1 MNIATFRQR
10 ISMPWVDIDSGQ
22 SAVCRLGAVT
32 SEGWGS
38 GPQIQISLRLQ
49 FRDPNH
55 AASVGADESG
65 QQVLQRNIL

>member
-1 MNIATFRQR
+1 MNIATSDNAYRYR
-10 ISMPWVDIDSGQ
+10 GVDIDPGQ
-22 SAVCRLGAVT
+22 SAVCRLGYMT